1 MGRAARAGRS
11 GIAFN
16 LVEPDEIPY
25 MIDFHL
31 FISRSLS
38 SKVDPVDNEKKYLD
52 IIGSIFF
59 IKKEDCEIFDT
70 TQKIEKSA
78 PTLMKHT
85 ERFCEH
91 YQDPN
96 HSCKFCKTFHE

>member
-38 SKVDPVDNEKKYLD
+38 SKVDPVDNEKKYLSYNLEKMTPDD
-52 IIGSIFF
+52 IHYGSYPQVLILSF
-59 IKKEDCEIFDT
+59 I
-70 TQKIEKSA
+70 
-78 PTLMKHT
+78 
-85 ERFCEH
+85 
-91 YQDPN
+91 
-96 HSCKFCKTFHE
+96 